1 MTAYMIGIDIGTT
14 STKAVLY
21 DEEGAVIDKAQ
32 QEYQMLTPTIDTSE
46 ENPEVLFDAVVN
58 TLQGVISKQ
67 RVQPEQIS
75 LIAFSAQMHSL
86 ILVDQAGKP
95 LTNSITWAD
104 NRARYAVEDLKNN
117 HQGQQI
123 YERTGTPIHAMSPL
137 CKMWWLKNDEPAL
150 YAQAARFVDIKSYI
164 IYRLTGEWVMDESIA
179 SATGLYNLWERDWD
193 AEVLALLEL
202 TTEQLPKLV
211 STQYICQAMD
221 AGLANQIG
229 VRPTTPLVIGAS
241 DGVLSNLG
249 VNSYRSGEVAVTIG
263 TSGAIRTVVDRPL
276 TDSKGRIFCYVL
288 DDTHYVI
295 GGPVNNGGVVLRWLR
310 DELLASEVE
319 TAKRLGMDSYDV
331 MTRIAERVAPGSQG
345 LMFHPYLA
353 GERAPLWTSD
363 ARGSF
368 IGLTLAHK
376 KEHMIRAVLEGV
388 LFNLYTVYLALV
400 EVMGEMP
407 SKIHATGGFSK
418 SALWRQMMADIFDC
432 QLEVPESYESSCLG
446 ACAIGS
452 RAIGKH
458 NDYSMI
464 ADWVGKTHAHEPNQE
479 YVQCYQELASIFIQV
494 SRDLVA
500 SYESIAK
507 FQRTY
512 YKVEE

>member
-1 MTAYMIGIDIGTT
+1 MTTYMIGIDIGTT
-14 STKAVLY
+14 STKSVLY
-21 DEEGAVIDKAQ
+21 NEQGVEVGKSQ
-32 QEYQMLTPTIDTSE
+32 QEYEMFTPTVDTSE
-46 ENPEVLFDAVVN
+46 EDPDVLFDAVVN
-58 TLQGVISKQ
+58 TLQGVIQDNDVK
-67 RVQPEQIS
+67 PEDIS
-75 LIAFSAQMHSL
+75 FVSFSAQMHSL
-86 ILVDQAGKP
+86 ILVDASDKP
-95 LTNSITWAD
+95 LTNSIIWAD
-104 NRARYAVEDLKNN
+104 NRARHAVEDLKQN
-117 HQGQQI
+117 HNGQKI
-123 YERTGTPIHAMSPL
+123 YERTGTPMHAMSPL
-137 CKMWWLKNDEPAL
+137 SKMWWLKNDESAL
-150 YAQAARFVDIKSYI
+150 YQQAARFVDIKSYV

-179 SATGLYNLWERDWD
+179 SATGLYNLRKRDWD
-193 AEVLALLEL
+193 QEVLQLLEL
-202 TTEQLPKLV
+202 SSEQLPRLV
-211 STQYICQAMD
+211 STQYICQDMD
-221 AGLANQIG
+221 EKYAKQIG
-229 VRPTTPLVIGAS
+229 LHTTTPIVMGAS

-249 VNSYRSGEVAVTIG
+249 VNSYRPGEVAVTIG

-288 DDTHYVI
+288 DNEHYVI

-331 MTRIAERVAPGSQG
+331 MTRIAERVEPGAQG

-432 QLEVPESYESSCLG
+432 ELEVPESYESSCLG

-452 RAIGKH
+452 LAIGKRD
-458 NDYSMI
+458 NYDMI
-464 ADWVGKTHAHEPNQE
+464 ADWVGKTHAHEANQE
-479 YVQCYQELASIFIQV
+479 VVNTYQELASIFIQV
-494 SRDLVA
+494 SRSLMS
-500 SYESIAK
+500 SYEAIAK
-507 FQRTY
+507 FQSKHY
-512 YKVEE
+512 